1 MIKKCIRNH
10 NGYITIQ
17 YHTPCEMMD
26 AFAGVLADIILGGL
40 SETDVD
46 ALVDVSV
53 NVFAGV
59 TTVGFVISAPLERF
73 SC

>member
-1 MIKKCIRNH
+1 
-10 NGYITIQ
+10 
-17 YHTPCEMMD
+17 MMD

>member
-1 MIKKCIRNH
+1 
-10 NGYITIQ
+10 
-17 YHTPCEMMD
+17 MMD

-59 TTVGFVISAPLERF
+59 ATVGFVIPAPLERF